1 MNKNAECALCCG
13 FLHPIC
19 EKNRKN
25 VLFKAFFVLI
35 QKRIRSSCRIVIRV
49 FRKGGSNVKKLK
61 VEYVDLDVIDEGNDG
76 FGLFIRYPSGE
87 CRVLH
92 SVCVRRAD
100 AERIAETVNRLGV
113 SECHICEVIEDLLP

>member
-1 MNKNAECALCCG
+1 M
-13 FLHPIC
+13 
-19 EKNRKN
+19 
-25 VLFKAFFVLI
+25 
-35 QKRIRSSCRIVIRV
+35 
-49 FRKGGSNVKKLK
+49 KKLK

-76 FGLFIRYPSGE
+76 FGLFIRHPSGE